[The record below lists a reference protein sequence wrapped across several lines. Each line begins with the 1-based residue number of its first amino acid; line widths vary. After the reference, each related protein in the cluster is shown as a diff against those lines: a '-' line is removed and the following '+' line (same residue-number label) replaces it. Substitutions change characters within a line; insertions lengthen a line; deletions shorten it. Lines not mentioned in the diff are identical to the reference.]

1 MLETSIDAPA
11 PVRIISESI
20 RDWIGRLGPVWV
32 EGELSQLDDRNGSSM
47 IFMRLKDTSSDIS
60 ISVSC
65 HRSVFNLAKPLPAN
79 ARIKIFS
86 KVNFYMGNGSLSL
99 SAKEIYH
106 VGIGELLAR
115 LETLKKLL
123 AGEGLFALERKKPLP
138 FLPEKIGLICGRN
151 SAAMKDVIENARRRW
166 PAVKFEI
173 REVAV
178 QGAMAVSE
186 VSNALRDLESD
197 QEVEV
202 IIITRG
208 GGSFEDLLPFS
219 DESLIRLVASL
230 ETPIVSAIGHEQ
242 DTPLLDLVA
251 DFRAST
257 PTDAAKRVVPDIR
270 EEIES
275 IGRLRDR
282 IRRSIQS
289 RIDFESAEIKSLSSR
304 PVMRDPVQLI
314 LPLIEEISLK
324 ARQSLQLISYRL
336 ELAATEL
343 NEARSQLRALSPAA
357 VLERGYAVV
366 QNRDGEVIRKSDQ
379 VEIDEELAVRLSD
392 GKLKVSVRS
401 RF

>member
-65 HRSVFNLAKPLPAN
+65 HRSVFNSVKPLPAN

-115 LETLKKLL
+115 LEALKKSL
-123 AGEGLFALERKKPLP
+123 ASEGLFALERKKSLP

-166 PAVKFEI
+166 PAVVFEI

-186 VSNALRDLESD
+186 VSDALSDLESD
-197 QEVEV
+197 HGVEV

-230 ETPIVSAIGHEQ
+230 QTPIVSAIGHEQ

-257 PTDAAKRVVPDIR
+257 PTDAAKQVVPDIS

-275 IGRLRDR
+275 ISRLRDR

-289 RIDFESAEIKSLSSR
+289 RIDFESAEIKSLASR
-304 PVMRDPVQLI
+304 PVMKDPVQLI

-324 ARQSLQLISYRL
+324 RRQIHQLISYRL
-336 ELAATEL
+336 ELAGTEL
-343 NEARSQLRALSPAA
+343 SEARSQLRALSPAA

-366 QNRDGEVIRKSDQ
+366 QNLDGGLIRKSDQ
-379 VEIDEELAVRLSD
+379 VELGEELAVRLVD
-392 GKLKVSVRS
+392 GKLSVSVKG

>member
-65 HRSVFNLAKPLPAN
+65 HRSVFNSVKPLPAN

-115 LETLKKLL
+115 LEALKKSL
-123 AGEGLFALERKKPLP
+123 ASEGLFALERKKSLP

-166 PAVKFEI
+166 PAVVFEI

-186 VSNALRDLESD
+186 VSDALSDLESD
-197 QEVEV
+197 HGVEV

-230 ETPIVSAIGHEQ
+230 QTPIVSAIGHEQ

-257 PTDAAKRVVPDIR
+257 PTDAAKRVVPDIS

-275 IGRLRDR
+275 ISRLRDR

-289 RIDFESAEIKSLSSR
+289 RIDFESAEIKSLASR
-304 PVMRDPVQLI
+304 PVMKDPVQLI

-324 ARQSLQLISYRL
+324 RRQIHQLISYRL
-336 ELAATEL
+336 ELAGTEL
-343 NEARSQLRALSPAA
+343 SEARSQLRALSPAA

-366 QNRDGEVIRKSDQ
+366 QNLDGGLIRKSDQ
-379 VEIDEELAVRLSD
+379 VELSEELAVRLAD
-392 GKLKVSVRS
+392 GKLSVSVKG

>member
-1 MLETSIDAPA
+1 
-11 PVRIISESI
+11 
-20 RDWIGRLGPVWV
+20 
-32 EGELSQLDDRNGSSM
+32 
-47 IFMRLKDTSSDIS
+47 
-60 ISVSC
+60 
-65 HRSVFNLAKPLPAN
+65 
-79 ARIKIFS
+79 
-86 KVNFYMGNGSLSL
+86 MGNGSLSL

-138 FLPEKIGLICGRN
+138 FLPKKIGLICGRN
-151 SAAMKDVIENARRRW
+151 SAAMKDVVENAKRRW
-166 PAVKFEI
+166 PAVIFEI

-178 QGAMAVSE
+178 QGAMAVAE
-186 VSNALRDLESD
+186 VSDALRDLERD

-219 DESLIRLVASL
+219 EESLIRLVASL

-257 PTDAAKRVVPDIR
+257 PTDAAKGVVPDIR

-289 RIDFESAEIKSLSSR
+289 RIDFESAELKSLTSR

-324 ARQSLQLISYRL
+324 ARQSQQLISYRL

-357 VLERGYAVV
+357 VLERGYAVL
-366 QNRDGEVIRKSDQ
+366 QNRSGEVIRKSDQ
-379 VEIDEELAVRLSD
+379 VEIDEELAVRLAD

>member
-65 HRSVFNLAKPLPAN
+65 HRSVFNSVKPLPAN

-115 LETLKKLL
+115 LEALKKSL
-123 AGEGLFALERKKPLP
+123 ASEGLFALERKKSLP

-166 PAVKFEI
+166 PAVVFEI

-186 VSNALRDLESD
+186 VSDALSDLESD
-197 QEVEV
+197 HGVEV

-230 ETPIVSAIGHEQ
+230 QTPIVSAIGHEQ

-257 PTDAAKRVVPDIR
+257 PTDAAKQVVPDIS

-275 IGRLRDR
+275 ISRLRDR

-289 RIDFESAEIKSLSSR
+289 RIDFESAEIKSLASR
-304 PVMRDPVQLI
+304 PVMKDPVQLI

-324 ARQSLQLISYRL
+324 RRQIHQLISYRL
-336 ELAATEL
+336 ELAGTEL
-343 NEARSQLRALSPAA
+343 SEARSQLRALSPAA

-366 QNRDGEVIRKSDQ
+366 QNLDGGLIRKSDQ
-379 VEIDEELAVRLSD
+379 VELGEELAVRLAD
-392 GKLKVSVRS
+392 GKLSVSVKG

>member
-366 QNRDGEVIRKSDQ
+366 QNCDGEVIRKSDQ